1 MKPNKIDLPV
11 SSGLPVLT
19 MWFICFLIS
28 VLALQMCTLNP
39 VHINLGEVFIVVV
52 VVWSVLFG
60 WLASETMFLCIVL
73 TALELSRKTRQASK
87 PEIYVS
93 VSAFASK
100 VLGLT
105 LCTKTT
111 CFKSCFNTNNVSL
124 VCLSSLLWA

>member
-1 MKPNKIDLPV
+1 MKPNMIDLPV

-28 VLALQMCTLNP
+28 VLALQMCTLSP

-52 VVWSVLFG
+52 VWGVLFG

-87 PEIYVS
+87 PELYLCVCFCFCLQ
-93 VSAFASK
+93 SARI
-100 VLGLT
+100 
-105 LCTKTT
+105 
-111 CFKSCFNTNNVSL
+111 NVMHQNH
-124 VCLSSLLWA
+124 LL

>member
-1 MKPNKIDLPV
+1 MKPNMIDLPV

-52 VVWSVLFG
+52 VWGVLFG

-87 PEIYVS
+87 IRDLCVCFCFCLQ
-93 VSAFASK
+93 SARI
-100 VLGLT
+100 
-105 LCTKTT
+105 
-111 CFKSCFNTNNVSL
+111 NVMHQND
-124 VCLSSLLWA
+124 LL